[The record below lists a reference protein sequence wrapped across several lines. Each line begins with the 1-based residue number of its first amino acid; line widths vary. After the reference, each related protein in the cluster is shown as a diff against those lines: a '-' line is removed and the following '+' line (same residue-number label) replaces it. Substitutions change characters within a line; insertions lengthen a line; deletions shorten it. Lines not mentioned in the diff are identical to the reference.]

1 MHSVTLH
8 VMLDGI
14 TVFTEIITDASRS
27 VVNRK
32 VKARCKAIKKANRS
46 YEIDAQRAKHNP

>member
-27 VVNRK
+27 VVDRK
-32 VKARCKAIKKANRS
+32 VKERCKTIKKANRS